1 MCHDTQPK
9 LWCAKNYV
17 PYIVAYLQQCSIL
30 KVQRSVAVMLY
41 VRVLPI
47 IKQEILAFSM
57 AFAIEII
64 REANY
69 SQALLKI
76 K

>member
-1 MCHDTQPK
+1 VSVKGWLGQ
-9 LWCAKNYV
+9 
-17 PYIVAYLQQCSIL
+17 VAYLQQCSIL

>member
-1 MCHDTQPK
+1 
-9 LWCAKNYV
+9 
-17 PYIVAYLQQCSIL
+17 
-30 KVQRSVAVMLY
+30 MLY